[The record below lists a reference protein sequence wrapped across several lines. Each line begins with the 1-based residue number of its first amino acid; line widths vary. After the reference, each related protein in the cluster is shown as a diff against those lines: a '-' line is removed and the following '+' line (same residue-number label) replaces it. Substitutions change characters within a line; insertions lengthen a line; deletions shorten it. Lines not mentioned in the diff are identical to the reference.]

1 MAVGAAAECRVQSL
15 TQTPCRTHAPP
26 QPRPPGLCCGHAAFG
41 DSTGSCLSFGTGE
54 FCLLQRH
61 HQGSRGRV
69 LGVLLSYADGN
80 GCNPHVPCSRQPE
93 STRVCG
99 CSSLSGGHLSPTCA
113 RAAAGPRRVP
123 SGRVL
128 PHYGFLSPIPP
139 WLGNSLSLTMDLTG
153 WRLETNSV
161 TFGLHGTEPSLSL
174 MSPSSGL

>member
-1 MAVGAAAECRVQSL
+1 MGI
-15 TQTPCRTHAPP
+15 P
-26 QPRPPGLCCGHAAFG
+26 QEVVYHLAQENSVFYSDTTRDPVA
-41 DSTGSCLSFGTGE
+41 GSW
-54 FCLLQRH
+54 
-61 HQGSRGRV
+61 
-69 LGVLLSYADGN
+69 GVLLSYADGN
-80 GCNPHVPCSRQPE
+80 GCNPHVPCSWQPE